1 MTTIN
6 TCQRDFADKS
16 FLASRDVRHE
26 ETPVQKVGA
35 VIGLLLFIGAM
46 GLMMVAGPETL
57 SALQSVVQ

>member
-16 FLASRDVRHE
+16 FLASRDVRRE

-35 VIGLLLFIGAM
+35 CIGLALFIAAM
-46 GLMMVAGPETL
+46 GLMMIAGPEL
-57 SALQSVVQ
+57 QASLQSVVQ